1 MTIQEIYCDESGYT
15 GNNLFDMQT
24 PYFTYAAIAVNHE
37 EAKEF
42 VARVIQDYK
51 LQGNELKFSNL
62 RKHSKGRQ
70 IITNTLK
77 TFDGRIKVVINHKK
91 YNLACKFFE
100 YIFEPTISEKN
111 YLFYNIKFNNFIANL
126 LYEEFESKTQYA
138 EEIFEDFYNLM
149 TKQNDND
156 LFYMFSSIKL
166 TDISLLI
173 EKIQQFCIYNRT
185 SIKKELE
192 SLEGS
197 STGKWILDL
206 SFSSLNSVLAE
217 WGTQYDQLKVF
228 CDDSV
233 PLQEQSEILDAFIGI
248 KDKTYINL
256 AGQEHPINYNLVDS
270 IKMVDSLS
278 YPGIQIADIASG
290 VFAFVFKEN
299 QQKGKSAKYPK
310 EWTEYIMSNA
320 SKYSIMPDSN
330 YLHSEGINFKRNI
343 LLLEELLHRS
353 AKGIPLLQNIENTI
367 DLINYKAM
375 INIR

>member
-1 MTIQEIYCDESGYT
+1 
-15 GNNLFDMQT
+15 
-24 PYFTYAAIAVNHE
+24 
-37 EAKEF
+37 
-42 VARVIQDYK
+42 
-51 LQGNELKFSNL
+51 
-62 RKHSKGRQ
+62 
-70 IITNTLK
+70 
-77 TFDGRIKVVINHKK
+77 VINHKK

-173 EKIQQFCIYNRT
+173 EKIQQFCVYNRT
-185 SIKKELE
+185 SINKELE
-192 SLEGS
+192 SLKGS

-206 SFSSLNSVLAE
+206 SFSSLNSLLAE

-228 CDDSV
+228 CDNSV

-248 KDKTYINL
+248 KDKIYINL
-256 AGQEHPINYNLVDS
+256 AGQEHSINYNLADS

-299 QQKGKSAKYPK
+299 QQKGKYAKYPK
-310 EWTEYIMSNA
+310 EWTEYMINNV
-320 SKYSIMPDSN
+320 SKYSIIPDAN
-330 YLHSEGINFKRNI
+330 YLKPEGINFRRNI
-343 LLLEELLHRS
+343 LLLEELVHRS

>member
-15 GNNLFDMQT
+15 GNNLLDMQT

-42 VARVIQDYK
+42 VARVIQDYR
-51 LQGNELKFSNL
+51 LQGNELKFRNL
-62 RKHSKGRQ
+62 NKHSQGKQ
-70 IITNTLK
+70 IITNILK

-173 EKIQQFCIYNRT
+173 EKIQQFCVYNRT
-185 SIKKELE
+185 SINKELE
-192 SLEGS
+192 SLKGS

-206 SFSSLNSVLAE
+206 SFSSLNSLLAE

-228 CDDSV
+228 CDNSV

-248 KDKTYINL
+248 KDKIYINL
-256 AGQEHPINYNLVDS
+256 AGQEHSINYNLADS
-270 IKMVDSLS
+270 IKMFDSLS

-299 QQKGKSAKYPK
+299 QQKGKYAKYPK
-310 EWTEYIMSNA
+310 EWTEYMINNV
-320 SKYSIMPDSN
+320 SKYSIIPDAN
-330 YLHSEGINFKRNI
+330 YLKPEGINFRRNI
-343 LLLEELLHRS
+343 LLLEELVHRS

-367 DLINYKAM
+367 DLIN
-375 INIR
+375 